1 MFFVDPVKGM
11 REALRVITEDG
22 IVSFVVWGPKEANPF
37 FSAVTD
43 VIDEFVEIPP
53 QDPDAPETFRFA
65 ASGKLVRVLENAG
78 AKNVIERR
86 LNFQIEAPI
95 SFEQFWELRTEM
107 SGTLRDKMA
116 RLMPTQRPTV
126 KRAVADAV
134 QRYFVRGT
142 MSFAAEALIVSGRKS
157 AG

>member
-1 MFFVDPVKGM
+1 
-11 REALRVITEDG
+11 
-22 IVSFVVWGPKEANPF
+22 
-37 FSAVTD
+37 
-43 VIDEFVEIPP
+43 
-53 QDPDAPETFRFA
+53 
-65 ASGKLVRVLENAG
+65 
-78 AKNVIERR
+78 VIERR